1 MQTCIFT
8 VIVYCD
14 ILILYLYRFTAN
26 SEASNA
32 TLIGSL
38 IGFGCLS
45 VVLIGALLF
54 IMLQRSRRRRSDQ
67 TKNGVENK
75 GALST
80 QNLGYT

>member
-54 IMLQRSRRRRSDQ
+54 MLQRSRRRRSDQ
-67 TKNGVENK
+67 TQNGVENK
-75 GALST
+75 GALSM